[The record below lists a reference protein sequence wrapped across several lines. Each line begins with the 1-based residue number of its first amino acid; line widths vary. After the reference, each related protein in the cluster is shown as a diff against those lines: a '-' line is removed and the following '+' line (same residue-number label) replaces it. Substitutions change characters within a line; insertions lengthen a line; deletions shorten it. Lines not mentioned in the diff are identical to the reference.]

1 MITLIIVDPQYD
13 FIEQG
18 KLPIDGGTKAL
29 DNVAKLIESGEVGGI
44 IVTQDAHRANH
55 CSFKDFGGDFPEHC
69 IRDTHGYEIYQPIL
83 DSIENKNIKWIY
95 LDKGY
100 VEEEFSAFISNR
112 FEEYYNHVDVY
123 TTDDYTKKVSFR
135 KDGEV
140 VICGLAGDICVLNTI
155 KAILPAIPNLKV
167 YLDGV
172 ASLDNGTKL
181 SNFMKENNIKE
192 YTYDTF

>member
-44 IVTQDAHRANH
+44 IITQDAHRANH

-69 IRDTHGYEIYQPIL
+69 IDGSHGYLIYDPIL
-83 DSIENKNIKWIY
+83 EAIKSKNIYIHNIE
-95 LDKGY
+95 KGY
-100 VEEEFSAFISNR
+100 DEEEFSGFIDGSY
-112 FEEYYNHVDVY
+112 EEWYNHVKLKTVDSY
-123 TTDDYTKKVSFR
+123 TRHIIIR
-135 KDGEV
+135 KDDEV

-167 YLDGV
+167 FVEGT
-172 ASLDNGTKL
+172 ASLDGGHALRKY
-181 SNFMKENNIKE
+181 MIDNNISE
-192 YTYDTF
+192 YKFE